1 MRRLALALLTLTV
14 LAAACGGSGLV
25 ISPPT
30 TSATST
36 TLAPS
41 TSSIN
46 EATTTTAATTTTTM
60 ESTTTAPLTYR
71 VDPTDLYPDVFSGVF
86 NGAHGS
92 GCVIPGFDE
101 GWDELP
107 DGVWFGFVETI
118 GGDSMTFDLAC
129 FFSDE
134 AACLAQWEDGNAS
147 GPEDCL
153 DLWIRNSVDIP
164 SAVPISPT
172 ARVWYVDAM
181 APEWDNT
188 FEIPLAS
195 WPTAAS
201 YQICASD
208 YCAVWLYV
216 NGGLATGIVEQYL
229 P

>member
-1 MRRLALALLTLTV
+1 MRRLSLVLLTLTV
-14 LAAACGGSGLV
+14 FAAACGGSSALL
-25 ISPPT
+25 SSST
-30 TSATST
+30 TSATSST
-36 TLAPS
+36 VAPS
-41 TSSIN
+41 TSSN
-46 EATTTTAATTTTTM
+46 SEATTTTTTTM
-60 ESTTTAPLTYR
+60 ASTTTAPLTYR
-71 VDPTDLYPDVFSGVF
+71 VDPTDLYPDVFPGVF

-129 FFSDE
+129 FFSGE

-181 APEWDNT
+181 APEWDNV
-188 FEIPLAS
+188 FEISLAL

-201 YQICASD
+201 YQVCASD
-208 YCAVWLYV
+208 HCAVWLYV